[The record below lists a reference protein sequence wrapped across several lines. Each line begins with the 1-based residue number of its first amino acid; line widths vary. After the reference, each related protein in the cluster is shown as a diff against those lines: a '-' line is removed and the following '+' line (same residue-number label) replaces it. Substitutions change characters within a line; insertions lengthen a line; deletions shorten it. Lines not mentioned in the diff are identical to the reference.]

1 MLHRIQHEDPAIVV
15 ERDEETHQT
24 LLRGTGETHLSV
36 TLEKIQRKF
45 GVNVDTED
53 VRVRYR
59 ETVTGTSDAEGK
71 HKKQSGGHG
80 QFAVCNLKMAPR
92 DRGAGFEFI
101 DNIVGGAI
109 PRSFIPA
116 VRKGHHRGD
125 GVGRR
130 LRLSGGR
137 LCR

>member
-1 MLHRIQHEDPAIVV
+1 MHRIQHEDPAIVV

-59 ETVTGTSDAEGK
+59 ETVTGSADAEGK

-80 QFAVCNLKMAPR
+80 QFGVVQPQDGAARSWRRVRVRRQHRRGRRASIVHPR
-92 DRGAGFEFI
+92 G
-101 DNIVGGAI
+101 
-109 PRSFIPA
+109 
-116 VRKGHHRGD
+116 RKGHRSK
-125 GVGRR
+125 RW
-130 LRLSGGR
+130 LRVACSAIPSSTFR
-137 LCR
+137 